1 MDLTGKVWGATRPE
15 REASYPCD
23 PLVAAP
29 AEGWFRAVDV
39 AAPPGLV
46 FRWLRQLALAPYS
59 YDWIDFRGQKSPRTL
74 VQGLPELA
82 LGQPFLVFEIVGFET
97 GTHITGVLPA
107 RLAERHGQMA
117 VSYTLSP
124 LEEGCRLMV
133 KVVAEAEGPLPRRL
147 RRRLLAWGDLVM
159 MRKQLLTLKK
169 LAERD
174 ARPQPGTGGI
184 GPDGDSSPS

>member
-1 MDLTGKVWGATRPE
+1 MDLTGKVWGATTTE
-15 REASYPCD
+15 LEARYPCD
-23 PLVAAP
+23 SLVAVP
-29 AEGWFRAVDV
+29 AEGWVRAVDV

-46 FRWLRQLALAPYS
+46 FRWLRQLTLAPYS

-82 LGQPFLVFEIVGFET
+82 LGQPFLVFEIAGFET

-117 VSYTLSP
+117 VSYTLTP
-124 LEEGCRLMV
+124 LGEGCRLVV
-133 KVVAEAEGPLPRRL
+133 KVAAEAEGSLARRL

-174 ARPQPGTGGI
+174 AGV
-184 GPDGDSSPS
+184 

>member
-15 REASYPCD
+15 REAPYPCD

-46 FRWLRQLALAPYS
+46 FRWLRQLTLAPYS

-74 VQGLPELA
+74 VQELPELA
-82 LGQPFLVFEIVGFET
+82 PGQPFLVFEIAGFET

-124 LEEGCRLMV
+124 LEEGCRLKV

-174 ARPQPGTGGI
+174 ARRQPGTGGI
-184 GPDGDSSPS
+184 GPDGGSSPS